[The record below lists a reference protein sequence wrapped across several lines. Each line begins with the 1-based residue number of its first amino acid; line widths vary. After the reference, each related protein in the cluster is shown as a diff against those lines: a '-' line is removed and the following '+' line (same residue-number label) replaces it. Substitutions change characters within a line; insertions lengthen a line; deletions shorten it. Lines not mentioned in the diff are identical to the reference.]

1 MNHEYLNELSS
12 LFYSR
17 VKPTER
23 PKEYVKVNE
32 KLLSELNLNIDEID
46 YDSDEIIA
54 MAYSGHQ
61 FGYFTRLGDG
71 RAALLGDVDG
81 LELHLKGSG
90 KTPYSRGGD
99 GKATLGSMLREYL
112 ISEAMYNLNVPTT
125 RNLFVAKTGNAVI
138 RNKVEDGAVSLRLAK
153 THVRFGTFGY
163 ASEMGKESVKEL
175 LNYVSNK
182 LYDGVSPFDL
192 LKRISEQGAKLM
204 AKWMSVG
211 FIHGVMNTDNMS
223 LAVETIDYGP
233 CAFMD
238 IYNPETVFSSIDTI
252 GRYKYSNQ
260 PKIYQWNL
268 ARFAEYILDVLL
280 EEVTKEEI
288 EEVISN
294 FSKLYEEAFEREFFN
309 KLGIEKPEENDH
321 ELIYELLNIM
331 YMNKMDFTNTF
342 YKLTIG
348 EYPEELKEF
357 VKKWE
362 SKCTS
367 RELMEK
373 SNPVVIPRNEIV
385 EKVIKSAESGN
396 YKPFE
401 EAIRVF
407 SDPYNYKIE
416 IDEKYKTPMQE
427 KDIIKYKTY
436 CGT

>member
-23 PKEYVKVNE
+23 PKEYVKINE
-32 KLLSELNLNIDEID
+32 KLLSELDLNLDEID

-71 RAALLGDVDG
+71 RAALLGDIDG

-99 GKATLGSMLREYL
+99 GKATLGSMVREYL
-112 ISEAMYNLNVPTT
+112 ISESMYNLNVPTT

-138 RNKVEDGAVSLRLAK
+138 RNKVEDGAVSLRIAK

-348 EYPEELKEF
+348 EYPEELEGF
-357 VKKWE
+357 VKNG
-362 SKCTS
+362 S
-367 RELMEK
+367 L
-373 SNPVVIPRNEIV
+373 
-385 EKVIKSAESGN
+385 SAH
-396 YKPFE
+396 
-401 EAIRVF
+401 
-407 SDPYNYKIE
+407 
-416 IDEKYKTPMQE
+416 QE
-427 KDIIKYKTY
+427 N
-436 CGT
+436 